1 MMEGSRDYHDDG
13 DDKDIKDQLNILALP
28 TDMIFVTSSTSSACQ
43 TFEHFRFDMFML
55 FALMLW

>member
-28 TDMIFVTSSTSSACQ
+28 TDMIFVTSSTSSASVKY
-43 TFEHFRFDMFML
+43 F
-55 FALMLW
+55 WI